1 MAFKSSTEEAKGF
14 KHIKSRTEEVKGFKV
29 ISEEI
34 ISDTKAIRV
43 SQVDASETP
52 YPFVVEIFSKK
63 SADEEYIYKYDD
75 GFKTLEEAQNYSKK
89 QV

>member
-43 SQVDASETP
+43 
-52 YPFVVEIFSKK
+52 YMGVEVHI
-63 SADEEYIYKYDD
+63 
-75 GFKTLEEAQNYSKK
+75 
-89 QV
+89 